1 MGKVTDNWTPEGK
14 RFMKELREL
23 EGLEVRIG
31 YQREQGS
38 GKQQDE
44 ENQSENKKPPAD
56 LIDIAM
62 WNEFGTEHIPSRPFM
77 RDSVDKHIPA
87 IEYML
92 KAQEDAFLN
101 GASARKVLE
110 NVGIFQKDLVQ
121 TEIDQG
127 DFVPNA
133 ESTIAKKSKK
143 GPGPYKPLID
153 TGDMRKLVNFWIQ
166 KKGSDR

>member
-1 MGKVTDNWTPEGK
+1 MSVEDKGTPEGE

-23 EGLEVRIG
+23 AKLEVRIG
-31 YQREQGS
+31 YQKKQGT

-44 ENQSENKKPPAD
+44 GNTSEKKKPPAD

-87 IEYML
+87 IEHML
-92 KAQEDAFLN
+92 KAQEEAFLN
-101 GASARKVLE
+101 GTSARKVLE
-110 NVGIFQKDLVQ
+110 GVGLFQKDLVQ

-127 DFVPNA
+127 DFVANA
-133 ESTIAKKSKK
+133 ESTIRRK
-143 GPGPYKPLID
+143 GSDKPLID
-153 TGDMRKLVNFWIQ
+153 TGDMRKLVNFWIG
-166 KKGSDR
+166 KKGGER